1 MKVSH
6 RFVIVTAIFITCLIT
21 ANIIVVKPTS
31 FGGIPAAIIIFPLSY
46 IVGDI
51 LTEVYGYRLA
61 RRVIWLGFL
70 CNLIAVIAIWVGQ
83 LLPPA
88 SAWGEQQAYESILG
102 YVPQALFAS
111 FVAYLVGEFSNSFV
125 LAKMKIKTKGRWL
138 WTRTIGSTVV
148 AQALDA
154 AIFIPL
160 VYIGRFDL
168 SFIVM
173 ASLTHW
179 LAKVGYETIA
189 TPLTYVVVNYL
200 KRKEAIDTYDYET
213 KFNPFSISVEEERA
227 MEKQ

>member
-70 CNLIAVIAIWVGQ
+70 CNLIAVIAIWLGQ

-88 SAWGEQQAYESILG
+88 AAWGGQLAYKSILG
-102 YVPQALFAS
+102 YAPQILFAS
-111 FVAYLVGEFSNSFV
+111 FLAYLVGEFSNSFI

-138 WTRTIGSTVV
+138 WTRTIGSTMV
-148 AQALDA
+148 AQGLDA

-179 LAKVGYETIA
+179 LAKVGYEMIA
-189 TPLTYVVVNYL
+189 TPLTYAVVNFL
-200 KRKEAIDTYDYET
+200 KKKEATDTYDYET
-213 KFNPFSISVEEERA
+213 NFNPFSISD
-227 MEKQ
+227 